1 MEKDSP
7 AGCCPTRPGCGRVA
21 GVDLEQARQVVQL
34 MVLAAWADGH
44 VEGSEALTIH
54 KLVVAHPELR
64 EVGPTGDLSRTARER
79 LLKLG
84 MREAVR
90 ESAAA
95 LHDRKY
101 QELAFQC
108 CAKVSG
114 ADGEFVP
121 AEAELLAWLQ
131 ELFGF
136 SAAEVNRLLV
146 LATR

>member
-1 MEKDSP
+1 
-7 AGCCPTRPGCGRVA
+7 
-21 GVDLEQARQVVQL
+21 
-34 MVLAAWADGH
+34 MVLTAWADGH

-54 KLVVAHPELR
+54 KLVAAHPELR

-79 LLKLG
+79 LLHLG
-84 MREAVR
+84 MKQAVR
-90 ESAAA
+90 ESALA
-95 LHDRKY
+95 LTDPRLR
-101 QELAFQC
+101 ELAFQC

-121 AEAELLAWLQ
+121 AEAEMLTQLQ

-136 SAAEVNRLLV
+136 SAAQVNRLLV